1 MQGNH
6 RAGVEGDA
14 EHMLRALDLARQGRH
29 VTPPN
34 PSVGCVLVA
43 DGRVAGE
50 GHTRAAGQAHA
61 EVVALED
68 AARNG
73 ASVRGA
79 IAYVTLEPCS
89 HHGRTPPCADALVR
103 AGVARVVVAVPDPNP
118 VVAGRGIEWLRAA
131 GIQVD
136 VGLFAEEAREL
147 NLGFFSRML
156 RKRPWVRM
164 KIAASLDGRTA
175 LESGQSQWI
184 TSAASRADG
193 HCWRARAGAVLTGI
207 GTVIEDDPR
216 LDVREIDT
224 PRQPLRVIIDSR
236 LETPTA
242 ARILRPPGDVLIYA
256 ATEDDARGS
265 ALRAAGAEIRCLPNP
280 AGKVDL
286 AIMLEDLAHRGV
298 NELHVE
304 AGQKLNGSFVRE
316 DLVDEY
322 LVYLAPKLLG
332 QGQGMMNFGPLADLK
347 YARALEF
354 TDTQRV
360 GPDLRI
366 IARPPNRAQF

>member
-1 MQGNH
+1 
-6 RAGVEGDA
+6 
-14 EHMLRALDLARQGRH
+14 MLRALDLARQGRH

-68 AARNG
+68 AARKG

-79 IAYVTLEPCS
+79 TAYVTLEPCS
-89 HHGRTPPCADALVR
+89 HHGRTPPCADALVK

-118 VVAGRGIEWLRAA
+118 VVAGQGIERLRAA

-136 VGLFAEEAREL
+136 VGLYAEEAREL

-156 RKRPWVRM
+156 RKRPWLRM

-175 LESGQSQWI
+175 LENGQSQWI
-184 TSAASRADG
+184 TSAAARADG
-193 HCWRARAGAVLTGI
+193 HRWRARAGAVLTGI
-207 GTVIEDDPR
+207 GTVTEDDPR
-216 LDVREIDT
+216 LDVREVDT
-224 PRQPLRVIIDSR
+224 PRQPLRVIVDSR

-242 ARILRPPGDVLIYA
+242 ARILLPPGDVLIYA

-265 ALRAAGAEIRCLPNP
+265 ALRAAGAEIQCLPNP
-280 AGKVDL
+280 AGRVDL
-286 AIMLEDLAHRGV
+286 AIMLEDLAQRGI

-332 QGQGMMNFGPLADLK
+332 HGRGMMDFGPLADLK
-347 YARALEF
+347 DARAFEF
-354 TDTQRV
+354 VDTQRV

-366 IARPPNRAQF
+366 VARPPGRAQF